1 MAKKGGEP
9 ATRLYLWRHPEVTG
23 HQDGRFYGSTDV
35 GLSSEGSRQVEVMAR
50 SMARVGLDA
59 IYCSTLERSRL
70 TAAEICRAQA
80 GCPAATALDEL
91 REMNLGVWEAL
102 TYGEIAERYPQELQA
117 RYRDLSDYRV
127 AGGESLRDVEARV
140 MPVLDRICR
149 DHPGQS
155 VCLVGHGAV
164 NRVILVRMLGMPL
177 ANVFRLEQNYAHLN
191 VVDVYPDSNP
201 VIKVLNLAPDRPDE
215 GLVYPGWLP

>member
-1 MAKKGGEP
+1 MAKRGGEP
-9 ATRLYLWRHPEVTG
+9 ATRLYLWRHPEVAG
-23 HQDGRFYGSTDV
+23 HQDGRFYGRTDV
-35 GLSSEGSRQVEVMAR
+35 GLSPQGQRQVEFMAR
-50 SMARVGLDA
+50 AMARVGLA
-59 IYCSTLERSRL
+59 AVYCSTLERSRL
-70 TAAEICRAQA
+70 TAEEICRAQSA
-80 GCPAATALDEL
+80 CPAPAALEAL
-91 REMNLGVWEAL
+91 REMDLGVWETL
-102 TYGEIAERYPQELQA
+102 TYGEIAQRYPEELQA

-140 MPVLDRICR
+140 MPVLDGICR
-149 DHPGQS
+149 DHPGES

-201 VIKVLNLAPDRPDE
+201 VIKVLNLAPDRPED
-215 GLVYPGWLP
+215 GLVHPGWLP